1 MIQIK
6 KTCKC
11 LKVGQGDEEIDFVDN
26 QMKLCGQKFNLQA
39 YLLKK
44 YFENSEKHEKW
55 SKNHP

>member
-6 KTCKC
+6 KKKKPCKR
-11 LKVGQGDEEIDFVDN
+11 LKVRWGDGEISFVDN

-44 YFENSEKHEKW
+44 YFENSEKHEK
-55 SKNHP
+55 